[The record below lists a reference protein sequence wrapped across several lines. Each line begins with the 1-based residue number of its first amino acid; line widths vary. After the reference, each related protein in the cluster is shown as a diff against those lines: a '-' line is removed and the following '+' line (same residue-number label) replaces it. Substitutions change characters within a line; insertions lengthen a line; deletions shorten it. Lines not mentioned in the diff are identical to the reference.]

1 MTVITSTIIESGGIS
16 RRSHPSARWGWVLS
30 QQNTQ
35 QEESKMRKSFKLGV
49 PAATFVVAATLGA
62 IAGAMSTSP
71 AQAGEYCRTDVT
83 GHMTSCPYDNMEQC
97 HAAASGIGGD
107 CFRDPKLP
115 GSSVF
120 GSGNDNFGSSNAFA
134 YQPNGSQP
142 APRARSRHV
151 VRPQ

>member
-1 MTVITSTIIESGGIS
+1 
-16 RRSHPSARWGWVLS
+16 
-30 QQNTQ
+30 
-35 QEESKMRKSFKLGV
+35 MRKSFKLGV

-115 GSSVF
+115 GSA
-120 GSGNDNFGSSNAFA
+120 SNMDDRNLFA
-134 YQPNGSQP
+134 YQPGANNSFAYQSGD
-142 APRARSRHV
+142 SRPVH
-151 VRPQ
+151 RGRHRHAASPE